1 MNKEKIINKIK
12 NSNLS
17 EEEKK
22 EVIQIIELYHQNKI
36 QEALLRLV
44 KCISIGK
51 DILDWFDIT

>member
-36 QEALLRLV
+36 QEALIRLV

>member
-1 MNKEKIINKIK
+1 MNKEKIIKKIK

-36 QEALLRLV
+36 QEALIRLV

>member
-1 MNKEKIINKIK
+1 MNKEKIIKKIK

>member
-36 QEALLRLV
+36 QEALIRLI

>member
-1 MNKEKIINKIK
+1 MNKEKIIKKIK

-51 DILDWFDIT
+51 DILYWFDIT

>member
-1 MNKEKIINKIK
+1 MNKEKIIKKIK

-44 KCISIGK
+44 RCISIGK

>member
-1 MNKEKIINKIK
+1 MIKENIVKKIEN
-12 NSNLS
+12 NNLT

-22 EVIQIIELYHQNKI
+22 EVIQIIEVYHQNKI
-36 QEALLRLV
+36 QEALIRLI

>member
-1 MNKEKIINKIK
+1 MNKEKIIKKIK

-36 QEALLRLV
+36 QEALIRLI